1 MVVKSFLAGLA
12 FLSASG
18 AVRAYNDYEGHAYD
32 NVVKCDLKAVTKSS
46 SQSEAVAAKAVEYVN
61 AVLCG
66 VDDDDAHKH
75 ASASALGMAN
85 SFVDA
90 LVNTTAECY
99 AAGYASYKING
110 GSLAYAQAT
119 AIAEAYAEATAV
131 AETCHKCFA
140 ATSLVAVSYEKI
152 FLNATAQIDTY
163 LHGVAD
169 GGSTAD
175 IYSVSANAFVNVTV
189 VAMAEVLLEARAK
202 VDACASSINAT
213 IATGDVL
220 DANSVTC
227 QLNSSA
233 ADDEVV
239 KNASVS
245 IYTHVAAHVCG
256 DGMANATF
264 EVEAEAIGKAMA
276 TAISQVTLGCQI
288 EGKGIAC
295 AAGKANMTKTAEA
308 VAHAFAFGY
317 VGATSSCNNVC
328 HNDVSVLTD
337 AIATV
342 LATAASEVLEEQCAY
357 EDSYID
363 IDVTETQIVQATI
376 TSLAHILTAAT
387 ATSEGDCEITLEVSA
402 DVVPEPEY
410 VVSGPPLSTSP
421 PYPSPPYH
429 PSPHPSP
436 PHPSPPHPSPP
447 HPSPPHPSP
456 PHPSPP
462 HPSPP
467 NHPPKPS
474 PAPVH
479 PPPTPR
485 PTPPRQPT
493 KPVNKKPP
501 ATRRPPP
508 RGRHVKKPAPGRR
521 QPVNKPRQPSRRNEA
536 ARKRRAAVRQRQRE
550 RKDALERK
558 AHQRDRASRDAKD
571 RRAKLLDRKRR
582 EIQARRA
589 REAIRGRRDAQM
601 RKNREALR
609 SRRDAAERRK
619 REIAR
624 ARRDRMQAIRRQ
636 KQRAS
641 RDAQQKKAR
650 EAARKRSDARQAQ
663 QRRAARKADRAKR
676 EV

>member
-18 AVRAYNDYEGHAYD
+18 AVRAYNGYEGDD
-32 NVVKCDLKAVTKSS
+32 NVVKCDLTAVTKSS

-66 VDDDDAHKH
+66 VDDDDAQKH

-119 AIAEAYAEATAV
+119 AIAAAYAEATAV

-202 VDACASSINAT
+202 VDECASSINAT

-233 ADDEVV
+233 ADNEVV

-317 VGATSSCNNVC
+317 VSATSSCNNVC

-357 EDSYID
+357 EDSVCGVWTSTVYITPSP
-363 IDVTETQIVQATI
+363 ISSIPFFPSPLPAPPLPSS
-376 TSLAHILTAAT
+376 SLPAPPISAPSLPSSPISAAP
-387 ATSEGDCEITLEVSA
+387 ISA
-402 DVVPEPEY
+402 PPLP
-410 VVSGPPLSTSP
+410 SSPISAPPLPSSPISAPPLPSSPISTPPLSS
-421 PYPSPPYH
+421 
-429 PSPHPSP
+429 
-436 PHPSPPHPSPP
+436 
-447 HPSPPHPSP
+447 
-456 PHPSPP
+456 
-462 HPSPP
+462 
-467 NHPPKPS
+467 
-474 PAPVH
+474 
-479 PPPTPR
+479 
-485 PTPPRQPT
+485 
-493 KPVNKKPP
+493 
-501 ATRRPPP
+501 
-508 RGRHVKKPAPGRR
+508 
-521 QPVNKPRQPSRRNEA
+521 
-536 ARKRRAAVRQRQRE
+536 
-550 RKDALERK
+550 
-558 AHQRDRASRDAKD
+558 
-571 RRAKLLDRKRR
+571 
-582 EIQARRA
+582 
-589 REAIRGRRDAQM
+589 
-601 RKNREALR
+601 
-609 SRRDAAERRK
+609 
-619 REIAR
+619 
-624 ARRDRMQAIRRQ
+624 
-636 KQRAS
+636 
-641 RDAQQKKAR
+641 
-650 EAARKRSDARQAQ
+650 
-663 QRRAARKADRAKR
+663 
-676 EV
+676 